1 MCYLIK
7 WKKLNM
13 QSENLMVLLLFQIDL
28 SRLNFGFQTKRENN
42 KKKKKKVKSSSSSL
56 EKFSRMLEVNRHI
69 PLLQVVRMHT
79 KATSSKCQTN
89 TGIRVLKEVG
99 TEVEEEAEC
108 NSNKD
113 HPWTCRCLINN
124 KCLTNNQCPW
134 DNHLWWWDLNSQFLN
149 KDQCYLY
156 LNLIKPNGSK
166 LRMIQMRERTLLEI
180 LSIKSL
186 TNLTQSMLQRSQ
198 ECC

>member
-1 MCYLIK
+1 MIQLSS
-7 WKKLNM
+7 
-13 QSENLMVLLLFQIDL
+13 QVDL
-28 SRLNFGFQTKRENN
+28 SRLNSGFQTKRENN
-42 KKKKKKVKSSSSSL
+42 KKKKKKVKNSSSSSG
-56 EKFSRMLEVNRHI
+56 KSSRILEVRHI
-69 PLLQVVRMHT
+69 PLLQVVRMLT
-79 KATSSKCQTN
+79 KATSSKCHTN
-89 TGIRVLKEVG
+89 IGIRVLKEEA

-108 NSNKD
+108 SSNKD
-113 HPWTCRCLINN
+113 HPWICRCLINN

-149 KDQCYLY
+149 KGQCYLY

-180 LSIKSL
+180 LYIKSL